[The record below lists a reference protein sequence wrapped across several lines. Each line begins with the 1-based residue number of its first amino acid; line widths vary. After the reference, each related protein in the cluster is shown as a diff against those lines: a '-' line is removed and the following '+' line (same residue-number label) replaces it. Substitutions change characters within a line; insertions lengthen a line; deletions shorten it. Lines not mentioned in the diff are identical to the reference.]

1 MSSWECVE
9 DPFYQC
15 FSSPC
20 PWRFCVSLRLRTLSS
35 VSSATGRAGSF
46 INKALK
52 EQDVNVRGFIRNVT
66 KTRERLRRVA
76 CDASEGSLVGDVTD
90 PSTLIAPMVGAH
102 SLIIATGA
110 PLVCP
115 DVTDFSKCYYPCG
128 DLPIDVDFNGRKYQL
143 DALAEASHGLWHV
156 VLISSMGAT
165 VPNSPL
171 NKFGYGQ
178 FLFYEMNLETGIM
191 SSGLMYVIVKPCGLT
206 MAEGGQKELIVGHDD
221 MMTVMPNSIAWADVA
236 SLCVWRLF
244 RAQVCALTCAPRGW
258 YAHIRLQRNARRNA
272 VSEPC
277 VTRRRERSCRTSLCS
292 CAQSLVASSRS
303 RGSSTT
309 CSTEASYTLR
319 KKAWVGQARL
329 KARCGRL
336 PSGRTEQHQHR
347 TSWSSSGSCSRPQ
360 TP

>member
-1 MSSWECVE
+1 MFLVT
-9 DPFYQC
+9 
-15 FSSPC
+15 
-20 PWRFCVSLRLRTLSS
+20 VSLAILCLSS
-35 VSSATGRAGSF
+35 ASDVAAVSGATGRASSL

-52 EQDVNVRGFIRNVT
+52 EQDVNDRGFIRNVT
-66 KTRERLRRVA
+66 KTHPRELGRVA
-76 CDASEGSLVGDVTD
+76 CDASEDILDGDVTD

-115 DVTDFSKCYYPCG
+115 GVTDFSKCYYPCG
-128 DLPIDVDFNGRKYQL
+128 DLPIDVDFNGGKYQL

-156 VLISSMGAT
+156 VLVSSMGAT

-171 NKFGYGQ
+171 NKFGYGV
-178 FLFYEMNLETGIM
+178 FLFYELNLETDIM
-191 SSGLMYVIVKPCGLT
+191 SSGLTYVIAKPCGLT
-206 MAEGGQKELIVGHDD
+206 TAEGGQKELIVGHDD
-221 MMTVMPNSIAWADVA
+221 MMTVMPNPIAWADVA

-244 RAQVCALTCAPRGW
+244 RAHVRALTCAPRGW
-258 YAHIRLQRNARRNA
+258 YARNV

-303 RGSSTT
+303 RALQQPAPPKHLALCEKGPGGASST
-309 CSTEASYTLR
+309 EGTLWQ
-319 KKAWVGQARL
+319 AAVGQDGTPPTQNILVFVR
-329 KARCGRL
+329 
-336 PSGRTEQHQHR
+336 
-347 TSWSSSGSCSRPQ
+347 SCSRPQ